1 MMMPN
6 EESLRR
12 TNIDDFGSSRLLHD
26 IEEINKALYLQESP
40 PTTSMP
46 HKYMKDDLLLNEKK
60 SSIWKWKPLKALS
73 HIINHRLSCSFFL
86 HIHSIEGLPSNF
98 NDLNLCVYWKRKDE
112 VLKGQSIRVKEGAA
126 LFDETLIHHCSVY
139 ISKHDANDD
148 VAKYT
153 PKLSLLYASIVGA
166 PSLDIGKHWI
176 DLTRLLPITLTE
188 LEDEKNRY
196 GKWITS
202 FKLTGKAKG
211 ATINVSFGFSLMAD
225 NLVKRNLGKG
235 KSGMFQ
241 RVVSIPSKLRRGT
254 HVPNGSFDMK
264 GPSVGLL
271 YDLLGDAKTSYSKES
286 KSISNEVSDDE
297 FTVIDKGIEF
307 AKSVED
313 SCVETINVADL
324 FDDEV
329 CDDFETE
336 AIFDD
341 NSRKEKDTFYPEESN
356 EELELFL
363 QNLSVSEKPEHE
375 FNFHENQFLENDY
388 YEGGNM
394 VKSRSLD
401 DLTNT
406 VIHDFMNLV
415 GFDSEP
421 KPEPEPESPRE
432 RLLKQFEKENLASGN
447 FVFDLDVNED
457 RNDCSNIFD
466 SSFLFEKAEIKRDYQ
481 AGPSLISR
489 RKAKMLENSET
500 ETLMEKW
507 GLNERAFQNSPR
519 TDSGAFG
526 SPVYLSPE
534 TTPRELPSLGEGVG
548 PFLKTE
554 SGGFLRSMNPLLF
567 KRAKNGEKLVVQ
579 VSNTVVL
586 PPAMGSDGMGILV
599 NWARLGP
606 EKMLSQV
613 TRLMPLEVI
622 TGMVLQQAAWKGE
635 SQMAI
640 IERDDVLL
648 HELETIETQTNICCD
663 IDSEYVSLNNI
674 IPSTIDRIQYLLIE
688 GLRIQSGIST
698 EQPPSTISSTSTT
711 NNNIEEILEMS
722 IPLDN
727 YINSSNFDVQSE
739 VTYSSSKNLGTSFNN
754 RYSYFGNFM
763 LALQILL
770 RDPLRDY
777 EPVGI
782 PMLALLQ
789 VERSKSVDQ
798 MVKVN
803 EVYVTGLK
811 ANLQKK
817 QQSGSRWLYSSGM
830 TGKTKKHALTKSTA
844 LVRSSIRSMNKMKH
858 DETLWSISSYIH
870 GEVDKWK
877 ELSGLNLYV
886 RNPDIVFK

>member
-1 MMMPN
+1 MMMRN
-6 EESLRR
+6 EGSSRR
-12 TNIDDFGSSRLLHD
+12 TNIDDSGSSRLLHD
-26 IEEINKALYLQESP
+26 IEEISKALYLREGP

-46 HKYMKDDLLLNEKK
+46 HKYMKDDLLLNKKK
-60 SSIWKWKPLKALS
+60 SSIWKWKPLKALT
-73 HIINHRLSCSFFL
+73 HIRNHRLSCSFFL
-86 HIHSIEGLPSNF
+86 HIHSIEGLPPNF

-112 VLKGQSIRVKEGAA
+112 VLKSQSIRVKEGIA

-188 LEDEKNRY
+188 LEDEKNRH

-225 NLVKRNLGKG
+225 NLIKRNLGKG

-241 RVVSIPSKLRRGT
+241 RVVSIPSNSRRGT

-264 GPSVGLL
+264 GPSIGLL
-271 YDLLGDAKTSYSKES
+271 YDLLDDAKTSYSKES
-286 KSISNEVSDDE
+286 KSISNEVYDDE

-329 CDDFETE
+329 CDDTETE
-336 AIFDD
+336 VIFDD
-341 NSRKEKDTFYPEESN
+341 TSRKEKDTFYPEESN
-356 EELELFL
+356 EEFELFL
-363 QNLSVSEKPEHE
+363 QNLSISENPELDL
-375 FNFHENQFLENDY
+375 NFQENQFLENDY

-394 VKSRSLD
+394 IKSRSLD

-421 KPEPEPESPRE
+421 ELEPESPRE
-432 RLLKQFEKENLASGN
+432 QLLKQFEKENLASGN

-466 SSFLFEKAEIKRDYQ
+466 SSFLFEKAETERDHQ

-489 RKAKMLENSET
+489 RKAKMLENLET

-534 TTPRELPSLGEGVG
+534 TTRELPSLGDGVG
-548 PFLKTE
+548 PLLKTE

-599 NWARLGP
+599 NWASLGP

-622 TGMVLQQAAWKGE
+622 TGMSLQQAAWKGE
-635 SQMAI
+635 SQMTFM
-640 IERDDVLL
+640 EREDVLL
-648 HELETIETQTNICCD
+648 HELETIETQTSACSD
-663 IDSEYVSLNNI
+663 IDSECLSLNNI
-674 IPSTIDRIQYLLIE
+674 ILSTIDKIQYLLIE

-698 EQPPSTISSTSTT
+698 VQPPSTISSTSTT

-722 IPLDN
+722 VPLAD
-727 YINSSNFDVQSE
+727 YINSSSFDVQSE
-739 VTYSSSKNLGTSFNN
+739 VTDLSSKNLGTSFNN
-754 RYSYFGNFM
+754 RYGYFGNFM

-777 EPVGI
+777 EPIGI

-789 VERSKSVDQ
+789 VERSMSVDQ

-817 QQSGSRWLYSSGM
+817 QQSGSRWLFSSGM
-830 TGKTKKHALTKSTA
+830 AGKTKKHLLTKSTA

-858 DETLWSISSYIH
+858 DEMLWSISSYIH

-877 ELSGLNLYV
+877 ELSGLSLYV